1 MADIKDLVLR
11 EVMKIRAVTEI
22 LCVTDPHEIDRNTLA
37 GLGCI
42 IRETADRIYKIIDE
56 SI

>member
-37 GLGCI
+37 GLGEI

-56 SI
+56 AV